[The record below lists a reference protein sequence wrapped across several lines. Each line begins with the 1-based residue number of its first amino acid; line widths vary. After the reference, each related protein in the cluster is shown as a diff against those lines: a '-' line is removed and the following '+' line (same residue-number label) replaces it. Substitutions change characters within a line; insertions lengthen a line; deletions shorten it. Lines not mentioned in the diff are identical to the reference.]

1 MPTYPLTDTDIQEAL
16 TELPGWRFEGDRL
29 KKTYRFGSFREAISF
44 LVRLS
49 FEAEEQDHHPELCN
63 VYHTV
68 DVAVTTHH
76 VGNKVTSKDVDLAR
90 AIETLSWV

>member
-1 MPTYPLTDTDIQEAL
+1 MPTHPLTDTDIQNVL
-16 TELPGWRFEGDRL
+16 PELPGWRFEENRL
-29 KKTYRFGSFREAISF
+29 KKRYRFGSFREAISF

-68 DVAVTTHH
+68 DIAITTHDA
-76 VGNKVTSKDVDLAR
+76 GNKVTSKDVNLAR
-90 AIETLSWV
+90 AIEALSWV